1 MFNLKCLFLFYV
13 FENLQMDL
21 AHLHLLINHFPI
33 VGTII
38 GTVIMLYAL
47 IKKVKNLQRT
57 VLVLWI
63 VLAAMS
69 PIVMNTG
76 EEAEHKVEE
85 MAGINENAI
94 HEHEEASEF
103 AFWLMIG
110 LGVISLAAI
119 SLYKMGSD
127 ITMAT
132 KISFTISILTAA
144 AMIRTGYLGG
154 LIRHA
159 EVQTVTSSASTET
172 HSNESSTEESD

>member
-1 MFNLKCLFLFYV
+1 
-13 FENLQMDL
+13 MDL
-21 AHLHLLINHFPI
+21 AHLHLLINHFPV
-33 VGTII
+33 VGTLI

-47 IKKVKNLQRT
+47 VKKVKNIQRT

-85 MAGINENAI
+85 MAGMNHDVI
-94 HEHEEASEF
+94 HEHEEAAEY

-110 LGVISLAAI
+110 LGVISLAAL

-132 KISFTISILTAA
+132 KISFVISLFVATA
-144 AMIRTGYLGG
+144 MMRTGYLGG
-154 LIRHA
+154 LIRHS
-159 EVQTVTSSASTET
+159 ENQTVTTPASSEIQLQ
-172 HSNESSTEESD
+172 ESSQDESH